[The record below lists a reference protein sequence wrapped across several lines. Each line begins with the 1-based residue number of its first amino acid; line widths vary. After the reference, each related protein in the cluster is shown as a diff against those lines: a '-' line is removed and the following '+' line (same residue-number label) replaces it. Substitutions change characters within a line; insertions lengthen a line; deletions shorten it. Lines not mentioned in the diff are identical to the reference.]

1 MKAVFLQLLGMS
13 YQAGVVVCFI
23 LLTRWVFQLCKVPK
37 KYSYFIWAIP
47 YIRFLCPF
55 SLESIFSIFPK
66 KQQLFQQNLVGQ
78 VVPQNLKNSGLSFI
92 DFSFL
97 APAPENS
104 IDPIQALIF
113 LGSYIWL
120 AGVVLLVLYSLV
132 SLVKLKRK
140 LQVQIGLKDN
150 IYLADGIDMPF
161 VMGIRKQKIYLPS
174 SITKEEMEYVILHEQ
189 VHIKRKDAAIKGIT
203 FLATILHWFNPLAWA
218 AFFCM
223 ESDMEMSCDEAVMG
237 QLGEGCCTVYAQTL
251 LSMSTGKKN
260 RGIPLAFGEGNV
272 KGRIKNIMQYKK
284 PLFFTGIF
292 AGILIVTLSLGLL
305 TNPVTA
311 DISEEINIEKER
323 ESIILQETTKE
334 TTVLG
339 QEELP
344 VEIEITMPQIVPD
357 MIVGADGVYLDYA
370 ENGTIIFHDYFGLF
384 IYAKQING
392 VIPVSMSMPESVWQ
406 SSEYGIVGAV
416 DLKAIGCQDTQGDNY
431 CEVNVSI
438 DGSMVYLHPIGQEE
452 MYVYDVY
459 NKKLIK
465 QEYSLEGVELFDSY
479 ASLEEI
485 EGAGKERICS
495 TNGILFEDGR
505 ETYYGYIIGDGT
517 VGSLMYLEG
526 DMLFPLFVAPAQEN
540 PVKPLS

>member
-1 MKAVFLQLLGMS
+1 MEAVFLQLLGMS

-55 SLESIFSIFPK
+55 SLESIFSVFPK
-66 KQQLFQQNLVGQ
+66 KQQLFQQNPIGQ
-78 VVPQNLKNSGLSFI
+78 VASQNLKNSGLSFI

-104 IDPIQALIF
+104 VDPIQALIV

-120 AGVVLLVLYSLV
+120 AGVVLLVLYSLF

-140 LQVQIGLKDN
+140 LQVQIGFKDN
-150 IYLADGIDMPF
+150 IYLTDGIDMPF
-161 VMGIRKQKIYLPS
+161 VMGIIKQKIYLPS

-203 FLATILHWFNPLAWA
+203 FFVTILHWFNPLAWV

-223 ESDMEMSCDEAVMG
+223 ESDMEMSCDEAVMW
-237 QLGEGCCTVYAQTL
+237 QLGEDCCTVYAQTL
-251 LSMSTGKKN
+251 LSMSTGKKEN

-292 AGILIVTLSLGLL
+292 AGILIVTLFLGLL
-305 TNPVTA
+305 TNPVTT
-311 DISEEINIEKER
+311 DISEETNTEKEK
-323 ESIILQETTKE
+323 ESVILQETTKE
-334 TTVLG
+334 ITVLG

-344 VEIEITMPQIVPD
+344 IEIEITMPQIMPD

-370 ENGTIIFHDYFGLF
+370 QNEIIIFHDYFGLF

-392 VIPVSMSMPESVWQ
+392 VIPVSMSMPESIWQ
-406 SSEYGIVGAV
+406 SLEYGIVGAV
-416 DLKAIGCQDTQGDNY
+416 DLKAIGCHYTQGDNY
-431 CEVNVSI
+431 CEVHVSV
-438 DGSMVYLHPIGQEE
+438 DGSMVYLHPINQEE

-465 QEYSLEGVELFDSY
+465 QKYSLDGIELFDSY
-479 ASLEEI
+479 VSLEEMEI
-485 EGAGKERICS
+485 VNERICS
-495 TNGILFEDGR
+495 ANGIFFENG
-505 ETYYGYIIGDGT
+505 EEPYYGYLIGDGT
-517 VGSLMYLEG
+517 IGSLLYLEG
-526 DMLFPLFVAPAQEN
+526 DMLVPLFVVPVPEN
-540 PVKPLS
+540 PVRPLS